1 MKILITIVGSDVAPR
16 FDLVMEVIVFHVED
30 GKVLGEP
37 RTILLPG
44 ASAEELCSL
53 IIKEDISLVITG
65 GIEDVHYQYL
75 TWKKVQVIDGI
86 IGPYGQA
93 LELALAGGL
102 ERNQILAG

>member
-86 IGPYGQA
+86 IGPYGKA
-93 LELALAGGL
+93 LESVLAGEL
-102 ERNQILAG
+102 ERNQILAE